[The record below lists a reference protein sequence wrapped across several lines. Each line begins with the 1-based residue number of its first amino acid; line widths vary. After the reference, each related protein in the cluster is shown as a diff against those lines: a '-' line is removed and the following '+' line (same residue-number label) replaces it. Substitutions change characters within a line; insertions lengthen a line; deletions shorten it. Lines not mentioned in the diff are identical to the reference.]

1 MSAMPRKL
9 AFRRSASRPD
19 REPKIT
25 RCAISLE
32 GAERRYIAS
41 RMTEHDPTDI
51 QIGARVTARRKEL
64 RMTLAT
70 LARAVGVTFQQI
82 QKYEKGT
89 NRISASRLV
98 AIAQVLETSAASLL
112 AEDSP
117 DMVAGASVLAK
128 EWSQIPDP
136 EQRQAIMTIVR
147 SLKAA

>member
-1 MSAMPRKL
+1 
-9 AFRRSASRPD
+9 
-19 REPKIT
+19 
-25 RCAISLE
+25 
-32 GAERRYIAS
+32 
-41 RMTEHDPTDI
+41 MTEHDPTDI